1 MTVLSSFKE
10 KEIILFVNRQFFLN
24 FQILLF
30 SGGRQTGTFVGL
42 NIKYLSSS
50 FQQKDFSKNNHLDRV
65 MTE

>member
-1 MTVLSSFKE
+1 MNVRKCDGLIEFQR

-42 NIKYLSSS
+42 NIKYLSSLGVL
-50 FQQKDFSKNNHLDRV
+50 FLV
-65 MTE
+65 T